1 MSFFRLQIGNKLVVL
16 GPVASST
23 SDFQI
28 VRHQMLPSASRN
40 NFVRQNDRPQPVQ
53 QQNIARVPLNNNQ
66 PSVSRNIIGEIGN
79 RRLANERARNI
90 RLGHSNDTSNDSNRS
105 SSGSEDEAANRL
117 QKNLQMR
124 SRRFE
129 RDDLNMPRRFS
140 DSSSPVPDRIAM
152 AAFSVNQDSPSPSTS
167 PRERRLQSIRRMEEK
182 MLAMRQQHQPPE
194 QHDEQAQP
202 SKRIKRNCIGMFIC
216 DIENVLL
223 ANDPFIEWIEHKNYG
238 LINNA
243 PERLIL
249 SSLVTGKGELIM
261 FGGLRKESLS
271 KSSDTTMQVSNAMH
285 FLHVPREII

>member
-1 MSFFRLQIGNKLVVL
+1 
-16 GPVASST
+16 
-23 SDFQI
+23 
-28 VRHQMLPSASRN
+28 MLPSTSRN
-40 NFVRQNDRPQPVQ
+40 NLVGQNDRPPPPAAIH
-53 QQNIARVPLNNNQ
+53 QQNIPRVPLNNNQ

-79 RRLANERARNI
+79 RRLADERARNM
-90 RLGHSNDTSNDSNRS
+90 RLGHANDASNDSNRS
-105 SSGSEDEAANRL
+105 SSGSEDEAVNRL

-140 DSSSPVPDRIAM
+140 DSSPPVPDRIAM
-152 AAFSVNQDSPSPSTS
+152 AAFSVNQDSPSTSTS

-182 MLAMRQQHQPPE
+182 MQAMRQQHQPPE
-194 QHDEQAQP
+194 QIDEQPQP
-202 SKRIKRNCIGMFIC
+202 TKRIKRNCIGMFIC
-216 DIENVLL
+216 DIENVLQ
-223 ANDPFIEWIEHKNYG
+223 ANEPFIEWIEHKNFG

-249 SSLVTGKGELIM
+249 SSLVTGNGELIM

-285 FLHVPREII
+285 FLHVPQEII